1 LGSRRAFTI
10 RAAWRWM
17 GTTTS
22 SLMTRSTTAFARSAR
37 TFCWARALAGS
48 LTADWR
54 DGQGTPNFFYS
65 MHYAAVDGDGN
76 IIVADKL
83 NRIRKISPDGN
94 VRSARTAM

>member
-1 LGSRRAFTI
+1 
-10 RAAWRWM
+10 
-17 GTTTS
+17 
-22 SLMTRSTTAFARSAR
+22 
-37 TFCWARALAGS
+37 
-48 LTADWR
+48 
-54 DGQGTPNFFYS
+54 